1 MFDKTKE
8 IFHGMRELTDEIDLN
23 YLIYYFKDDT
33 CKKRSYYFNNGIEHF
48 QKIKS
53 GEMKLE
59 EEKKSS
65 RINLNLAWTKYQEEI
80 QMKRVKND
88 NKKYCI
94 ALRIMG
100 NYYWII

>member
-23 YLIYYFKDDT
+23 YLIYSFKDDT
-33 CKKRSYYFNNGIEHF
+33 HKKRFYYFNNGIEHF

-59 EEKKSS
+59 EEKK
-65 RINLNLAWTKYQEEI
+65 AAE
-80 QMKRVKND
+80 
-88 NKKYCI
+88 
-94 ALRIMG
+94 
-100 NYYWII
+100 

>member
-59 EEKKSS
+59 EEKKSN

>member
-8 IFHGMRELTDEIDLN
+8 IFHGMRELTDEIDQN

-33 CKKRSYYFNNGIEHF
+33 RKKRFYYFNNGIEHF

-59 EEKKSS
+59 EKKKQQNKFKSS
-65 RINLNLAWTKYQEEI
+65 LNKIPRGNSNEEG
-80 QMKRVKND
+80 
-88 NKKYCI
+88 KK
-94 ALRIMG
+94 
-100 NYYWII
+100 

>member
-59 EEKKSS
+59 EKKSS
-65 RINLNLAWTKYQEEI
+65 RINLKPAWTKYKEEI
-80 QMKRVKND
+80 LIKRVKND
-88 NKKYCI
+88 NKKYCV

>member
-8 IFHGMRELTDEIDLN
+8 IFHGMRELTDEIELN

-65 RINLNLAWTKYQEEI
+65 RINLNLA
-80 QMKRVKND
+80 
-88 NKKYCI
+88 
-94 ALRIMG
+94 
-100 NYYWII
+100 